1 MKPVSLR
8 ETIINSVHSHG
19 LSGRPLSL
27 AVSGGPDSMAM
38 AHVLITNNSDL
49 NSEIEILHFN
59 HQIRG
64 REAKS
69 DSDFVKSFF
78 KALDV
83 PTFVSEGNVL
93 ALSKKNKMSL
103 EAAARTARYEFF
115 ATHIC
120 ESKRNSVLTLG
131 HNFDDQAETI
141 LMHAIR
147 GSGLNGLQGMTGVST
162 QTIQGL
168 DLKIFR
174 PMLSVNRESVLK
186 YCEDYD
192 IPWKADSTNF
202 STEYTRNSIR
212 LELIPFLKKYN
223 PEISKSLVK
232 LGNLAKRDHDYIQSK
247 IEAIWPSIATTSN
260 GGIVLNISRLQQ
272 LDASLTWRILRK
284 AATDVKGDDHNT
296 TYNHI
301 ELMLDITKGISGRS
315 VNLPGKVI
323 VTKSYDNLLVFKSD
337 SDFLPA
343 PVSNQPTL
351 IATPGTTASE
361 RWKILASLKPSNFS
375 YERNDLKKKIST
387 FLNKDLM
394 KGSLWVRSRNP
405 GDTFQ
410 PSGMKNTK
418 KLQDFMV
425 DSKIPRIDR
434 DSIPLIV
441 SNKGIAAVVGWRVA
455 DWAIPSKGEHSLYIE
470 FDPEK
475 Y

>member
-1 MKPVSLR
+1 
-8 ETIINSVHSHG
+8 
-19 LSGRPLSL
+19 
-27 AVSGGPDSMAM
+27 
-38 AHVLITNNSDL
+38 
-49 NSEIEILHFN
+49 
-59 HQIRG
+59 
-64 REAKS
+64 
-69 DSDFVKSFF
+69 
-78 KALDV
+78 
-83 PTFVSEGNVL
+83 
-93 ALSKKNKMSL
+93 
-103 EAAARTARYEFF
+103 
-115 ATHIC
+115 
-120 ESKRNSVLTLG
+120 
-131 HNFDDQAETI
+131 
-141 LMHAIR
+141 
-147 GSGLNGLQGMTGVST
+147 
-162 QTIQGL
+162 
-168 DLKIFR
+168 
-174 PMLSVNRESVLK
+174 MLSVNRESVLK

-284 AATDVKGDDHNT
+284 AATDMKGDGHNT

-323 VTKSYDNLLVFKSD
+323 ATKSYDSLLVFKSD
-337 SDFLPA
+337 SGFLPA
-343 PVSNQPTL
+343 PISNQPTL

-441 SNKGIAAVVGWRVA
+441 SNKGIAAVVGFRVA
-455 DWAIPSKGEHSLYIE
+455 DWAIPSKSEHSLYIE